1 MAVHDDATPNRIRMG
16 PLTGVTVVDLTR
28 VLAGPF
34 CTMLLAD
41 MGAEVIKIEDPRGG
55 DDVRSFPPL
64 VHGWSSYF
72 LGLNR
77 NKKSVAL
84 DLKTQGGQAA
94 LRRLISRADVL
105 VENFK
110 PRSLARL
117 GFGYEA
123 VRDIN
128 PRLIYCSIS
137 GYGQTGPAAHLSG
150 YDPVI
155 QAECGLMSITGFPD
169 GPPTRSGIA
178 VTDFLA
184 GLYANQGILL
194 ALLDRVRTGHGQH
207 IDIALFDSMVSTLC
221 MPVGIFEATG
231 RDPQRLGN
239 EHPSIAPYETFQAQ
253 DGLIMICAGNDR
265 LWGALCEAIGH
276 EELARQPQ
284 FRTIPDRVSHRGELK
299 RKLQSVFADLT
310 VEDLMTRLQK
320 RSVPCGR
327 VRSVAEAMTDPQLR
341 ARDMLLTLDVPGRD
355 GFRVLGN
362 PVKMSDV
369 SPEPPSNAPK
379 LGEHTESVL
388 RSLGYIQ
395 NEIDAITQQSLP
407 A

>member
-1 MAVHDDATPNRIRMG
+1 MG

-41 MGAEVIKIEDPRGG
+41 MGAEVIKIEDPSGG
-55 DDVRSFPPL
+55 DDVRSFPPIA
-64 VHGWSSYF
+64 HGWSSYF

-77 NKKSVAL
+77 SKKSVAL
-84 DLKTQGGQAA
+84 DLKTSGGQDA
-94 LRRLISRADVL
+94 LGRLVRRADVL
-105 VENFK
+105 IENFR
-110 PRSLARL
+110 PGGLARL

-123 VRDIN
+123 VRAIN

-137 GYGQTGPAAHLSG
+137 GYGQNGPRAHLSG

-169 GPPTRSGIA
+169 GPPTRSGVA

-194 ALLDRVRTGHGQH
+194 ALLARAHTGKGQQ
-207 IDIALFDSMVSTLC
+207 IDIALYDSMLSTLS
-221 MPVGIFEATG
+221 MPVGILEATG
-231 RDPQRLGN
+231 HEPQRLGN
-239 EHPSIAPYETFQAQ
+239 AHASIAPYEVFQGQ

-265 LWGALCEAIGH
+265 LWRSLCEAIGR
-276 EELARQPQ
+276 EDLVDDPRFLTNA
-284 FRTIPDRVSHRGELK
+284 DRVSQRAEMKNELQ
-299 RKLQSVFADLT
+299 LAFAHLN
-310 VEDLMTRLQK
+310 VEDLMALLER

-327 VRSVAEAMTDPQLR
+327 VRSIADAIADPQVG
-341 ARDMLLTLDVPGRD
+341 ARDMLLNLDVPGL
-355 GFRVLGN
+355 GAFRVLGN
-362 PVKMSDV
+362 PVKMSDL
-369 SPEPPSNAPK
+369 SPGPPSAPPR
-379 LGEHTESVL
+379 LGEHTASVL
-388 RSLGYIQ
+388 RGLGYTEK
-395 NEIDAITQQSLP
+395 EIDTITQRSVP

>member
-1 MAVHDDATPNRIRMG
+1 MK
-16 PLTGVTVVDLTR
+16 PLTGITVVDLTR
-28 VLAGPF
+28 VLAGPY

-41 MGAEVIKIEDPRGG
+41 MGAEVIKIEDPRVG
-55 DDVRSFPPL
+55 DDVRSFPPIA
-64 VHGWSSYF
+64 HGWSSYF

-77 NKKSVAL
+77 SKKSVAL
-84 DLKTQGGQAA
+84 DLKTPGGRDA
-94 LRRLISRADVL
+94 LGRLVGRADVL
-105 VENFK
+105 VENFR
-110 PRSLARL
+110 PGGLARL

-123 VRDIN
+123 VSAIN

-137 GYGQTGPAAHLSG
+137 GYGQTGPRSQLSG

-169 GPPTRSGIA
+169 GPPTRSGVAI
-178 VTDFLA
+178 TDFLA

-194 ALLDRVRTGHGQH
+194 ALLTRAQTGTGQH
-207 IDIALFDSMVSTLC
+207 VDIALYDSLLSTLS

-231 RDPQRLGN
+231 HVPDRQGN
-239 EHPSIAPYETFQAQ
+239 AHPSIAPYEVFEAG

-265 LWGALCEAIGH
+265 LWRSLCEVIH
-276 EELARQPQ
+276 REELADDPR
-284 FRTIPDRVSHRGELK
+284 FLSNTDRVGHRIEL
-299 RKLQSVFADLT
+299 RRELQAAFTPLR
-310 VEDLMTRLQK
+310 VEDLITRLES

-327 VRSVAEAMTDPQLR
+327 VRSVADGITDPQVV
-341 ARDMLLTLDVPGRD
+341 ARDMLLTLDVPGL
-355 GFRVLGN
+355 GAFRVLGN

-369 SPEPPSNAPK
+369 SAGPPLAPPR

-388 RSLGYIQ
+388 RSLGYTDK
-395 NEIDAITQQSLP
+395 EIDSITQRTVP

>member
-1 MAVHDDATPNRIRMG
+1 MG
-16 PLTGVTVVDLTR
+16 PLAGITVVDLTR
-28 VLAGPF
+28 VLAGPY

-41 MGAEVIKIEDPRGG
+41 MGAEVIKIESPRGG
-55 DDVRSFPPL
+55 DDVRGFPPIAN
-64 VHGWSSYF
+64 GWSSYF

-84 DLKTQGGQAA
+84 DLQTAGGQDA
-94 LRRLISRADVL
+94 LRRLVARADVL
-105 VENFK
+105 VENYR
-110 PRSLARL
+110 PGGLARL

-123 VRDIN
+123 VREIN

-137 GYGQTGPAAHLSG
+137 GYGQTGPRAQLSG

-178 VTDFLA
+178 ATDFFA

-194 ALLDRVRTGHGQH
+194 ALLHRALTGAGQH
-207 IDIALFDSMVSTLC
+207 VDIALYDSMLSTLS
-221 MPVGIFEATG
+221 MAVGILEATG
-231 RDPQRLGN
+231 QEPRRHGN
-239 EHPSIAPYETFQAQ
+239 EHASIAPYEVFQAR

-265 LWGALCEAIGH
+265 LWRSLCEAIGRDD
-276 EELARQPQ
+276 LADDPQ
-284 FRTIPDRVSHRGELK
+284 FRTNADRVSHRGRLTREL
-299 RKLQSVFADLT
+299 QMAFSDLT
-310 VEDLMTRLQK
+310 VEELTARLEA

-327 VRSVAEAMTDPQLR
+327 VRSVSAAIADPQVR
-341 ARDMLLTLDVPGRD
+341 ARGMLLTLDVPGL
-355 GFRVLGN
+355 GAFHVPGN
-362 PVKMSDV
+362 PVKMSAL
-369 SPEPPSNAPK
+369 SPEAPFAPPR

-388 RSLGYIQ
+388 RSLGYD
-395 NEIDAITQQSLP
+395 EKDIDRITQPTVP

>member
-1 MAVHDDATPNRIRMG
+1 VRSAQLDRLG
-16 PLTGVTVVDLTR
+16 PLTGITVVDLTR

-41 MGAEVIKIEDPRGG
+41 MGAEVIKIEDPHGG

-64 VHGWSSYF
+64 VDGWSSYF

-84 DLKTQGGQAA
+84 DLKSPGGQEA
-94 LRRLISRADVL
+94 LGRLLARADVF
-105 VENFK
+105 VENFR
-110 PRSLARL
+110 PGGLARL
-117 GFGYEA
+117 GFGHEA
-123 VRDIN
+123 VCTTN

-137 GYGQTGPAAHLSG
+137 GYGQTGPRAHLSG

-194 ALLDRVRTGHGQH
+194 ALLHRAQTGTGQH
-207 IDIALFDSMVSTLC
+207 IDIALFDAMLSTLS

-231 RDPQRLGN
+231 QDPQRRGN
-239 EHPSIAPYETFQAQ
+239 EHASIAPYEVFEAHN
-253 DGLIMICAGNDR
+253 GLIMICAGNDR
-265 LWGALCEAIGH
+265 LWRSLCDVISREDLGVDPRFLTNA
-276 EELARQPQ
+276 
-284 FRTIPDRVSHRGELK
+284 DRVRHRAELK
-299 RKLQSVFADLT
+299 RELQPALGDLT
-310 VEDLMTRLQK
+310 VEDLILRLESK
-320 RSVPCGR
+320 SVPCGR
-327 VRSVAEAMTDPQLR
+327 VRSVAEALADPQVG
-341 ARDMLLTLDVPGRD
+341 ARDMLLTLDVPGVGD
-355 GFRVLGN
+355 FRVPGN
-362 PVKMSDV
+362 PVKMSKA
-369 SPEPPSNAPK
+369 SSGPTMCPPR

-388 RSLGYIQ
+388 GSLGYTAK
-395 NEIDAITQQSLP
+395 EIDAITQRIVS

>member
-1 MAVHDDATPNRIRMG
+1 MG

-28 VLAGPF
+28 VLAGPY

-55 DDVRSFPPL
+55 DDVRTFPPIA
-64 VHGWSSYF
+64 HGWSSYF

-84 DLKTQGGQAA
+84 DLTTSGGQDA
-94 LRRLISRADVL
+94 LRRLVRRADVL
-105 VENFK
+105 VENFR
-110 PRSLARL
+110 PGGLARL

-123 VRDIN
+123 VSEIN

-137 GYGQTGPAAHLSG
+137 GYGQTGPRAHLSG

-155 QAECGLMSITGFPD
+155 QAECGLMSITGFPE

-194 ALLDRVRTGHGQH
+194 ALLNRVQTGAGQH
-207 IDIALFDSMVSTLC
+207 IDIALYDSMLSTLS
-221 MPVGIFEATG
+221 MPVGILEATG
-231 RDPQRLGN
+231 QDPQRRGN
-239 EHPSIAPYETFQAQ
+239 AHPSIAPYEAFQGR

-265 LWGALCEAIGH
+265 LFRSLCEAIGR
-276 EELARQPQ
+276 EDLVEDPQ
-284 FRTIPDRVSHRGELK
+284 FLTNADRVRHGVELQ
-299 RKLQSVFADLT
+299 RQLRSALRDLE
-310 VEDLMTRLQK
+310 VEDLITRLES

-327 VRSVAEAMTDPQLR
+327 VRSVAEAIADPQVR
-341 ARDMLLTLDVPGRD
+341 ARDMLLTLDVPGL
-355 GFRVLGN
+355 GAFRVLGN
-362 PVKMSDV
+362 PVKMSAR
-369 SPEPPSNAPK
+369 SSEPPLSPPR
-379 LGEHTESVL
+379 LGEHTDSVL
-388 RSLGYIQ
+388 QSLGYTEK
-395 NEIDAITQQSLP
+395 EIDTITQRTVP